1 MPALSNAEIN
11 AMRDAIEADLLP
23 DTCDILTVTETAD
36 GQGGVTKSWG
46 TAYSNVAF
54 RLDMKQG
61 REMVAGGAL
70 QPFTMY
76 TGSLP
81 YDATITTAD
90 RILYEGGTY
99 AVTSVNTNQ
108 SWNVV
113 RRVVLEV
120 V

>member
-1 MPALSNAEIN
+1 MPALSTAELA

-23 DTCDILTVTETAD
+23 DTCNILTVTKTPD
-36 GQGGVTKSWG
+36 SQGGVTESWG
-46 TAYSNVAF
+46 TTYAAVPF

-61 REMVAGGAL
+61 REMISGGAL

-76 TGSLP
+76 VGSLP
-81 YDATITTAD
+81 FDAIITTAN
-90 RILYEGGTY
+90 RIEHSDVTY
-99 AVTSVNTNQ
+99 AVTSVNNNQ

-113 RRVVLEV
+113 KRVMLEV